1 MLAKAGENMENE
13 KKLKESGLRY
23 LEFNI
28 GTEKYGVELLT
39 VIEVISIPETTPLP
53 NSPKYINGIMNLRGQ
68 IITVVDLR
76 TKLSIEPLPEQNESA
91 TIIVKVNN
99 VQIGVTVDS
108 INKVINVMPSDLSEI
123 VSTSKNKNSK
133 FINSIYKSPED
144 YLVFLLNFEKLLDLE
159 EIAQAA

>member
-1 MLAKAGENMENE
+1 MDKNNDPNVIG
-13 KKLKESGLRY
+13 SRF

-28 GTEKYGVELLT
+28 GKEKYGVELLT

-53 NSPKYINGIMNLRGQ
+53 NSPRYIRGVMNLRGQ

-76 TKLSIEPLPEQNESA
+76 TKLNIDPLENQNESA

-99 VQIGVTVDS
+99 IQIGVIVDS
-108 INKVINVMPSDLSEI
+108 INKVINVNSSELAEI
-123 VSTSKNKNSK
+123 VSTTKNKNSK
-133 FINSIYKSPED
+133 FINSIWKSPED

-159 EIAQAA
+159 EVAQVA

>member
-1 MLAKAGENMENE
+1 MDE
-13 KKLKESGLRY
+13 KNDQNTPGSRF

-28 GTEKYGVELLT
+28 GKEKYGVELLT

-53 NSPKYINGIMNLRGQ
+53 NSPRYIRGIMNLRGQ

-76 TKLSIEPLPEQNESA
+76 TKLNIDPLENQSESA

-99 VQIGVTVDS
+99 IQVGVIVDS
-108 INKVINVMPSDLSEI
+108 INKVINVNSHELAEI
-123 VSTSKNKNSK
+123 VSTTKNKNSK
-133 FINSIYKSPED
+133 FINSIWKSPED

-159 EIAQAA
+159 EVAQVA

>member
-1 MLAKAGENMENE
+1 MVAHNE
-13 KKLKESGLRY
+13 SHSRY

-28 GTEKYGVELLT
+28 GKEIYGVELLT

-76 TKLSIEPLPEQNESA
+76 TKLNIEPLPDQDESA

-99 VQIGVTVDS
+99 VQVGVIVDS
-108 INKVINVMPSDLSEI
+108 INKVINVSPEDLAEI
-123 VSTSKNKNSK
+123 ASTSKNRNAK
-133 FINSIYKSPED
+133 FITSIYKSPED

-159 EIAQAA
+159 EVSQVA